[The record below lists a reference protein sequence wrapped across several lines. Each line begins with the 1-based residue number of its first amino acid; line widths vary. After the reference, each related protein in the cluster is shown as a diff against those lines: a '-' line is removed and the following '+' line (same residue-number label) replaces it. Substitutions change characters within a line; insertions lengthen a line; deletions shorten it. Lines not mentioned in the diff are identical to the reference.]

1 LRIRDP
7 HSLRAA
13 LGAFRRRARPF
24 GPRHL
29 AALSNASS
37 EERLDPA
44 YRSAL
49 VAFTASS
56 VLGERAA
63 ADYARAAATNGP
75 RALRGGFARQA
86 DDERRHAQLDEIRLR
101 QLGIDPA
108 KAPTLAPNVA
118 SDIRAAARTSDPLQQ
133 MFETN
138 FVGESA
144 LAGATFPFVIRLARA
159 NVDRRSVELNR
170 ARLADEVSHVRFASL
185 TFEILVG
192 QDPRNVRV
200 LEAWQEEHF
209 SGATLGFLADV
220 APALDRA
227 PNRPPGDWLGDAMR
241 AYGRRANALGLRLPG
256 RL

>member
-1 LRIRDP
+1 MPD
-7 HSLRAA
+7 AA
-13 LGAFRRRARPF
+13 
-24 GPRHL
+24 
-29 AALSNASS
+29 SD
-37 EERLDPA
+37 ERLDPA
-44 YRSAL
+44 YRVAL

-63 ADYARAAATNGP
+63 ADYAHAAASDGP
-75 RALRGGFARQA
+75 RALREGFARQA
-86 DDERRHAQLDEIRLR
+86 YDERRHAQLDELRLR
-101 QLGIDPA
+101 QLGVDPE
-108 KAPTLAPNVA
+108 KAPTLTPNVA
-118 SDIRAAARTSDPLQQ
+118 SDMRVAARRRDPLRQ

-159 NVDRRSVELNR
+159 NADRRSVELNR

-192 QDPRNVRV
+192 QDPRNVHV

-220 APALDRA
+220 VPALDRA
-227 PNRPPGDWLGDAMR
+227 PNRPPGDWLGDAAR
-241 AYGRRANALGLRLPG
+241 AYQRRATALGLRLPG
-256 RL
+256 RI